1 MRDISQ
7 GTRDKE
13 KRETRKGDEKSM
25 NVRTFIIS

>member
-13 KRETRKGDEKSM
+13 KRRETRKRDEKSM
-25 NVRTFIIS
+25 DVPTFI